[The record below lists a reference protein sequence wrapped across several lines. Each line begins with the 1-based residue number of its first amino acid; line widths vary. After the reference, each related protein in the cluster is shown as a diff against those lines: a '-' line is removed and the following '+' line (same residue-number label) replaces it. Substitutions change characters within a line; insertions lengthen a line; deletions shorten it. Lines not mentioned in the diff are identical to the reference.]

1 MSDTVGGEPN
11 QIPAAAGEQ
20 PQLAIAAQYVKDLSF
35 ENPGAPQTLL
45 PSTQAPQIEVG
56 VDVQARQLTEDRF
69 EVDLKISAN
78 AKRGEQT
85 LFLVEL
91 HYAGL
96 FQLKNIPRD
105 SLQAVCLIE
114 CPRILFPFARRVVA
128 DATRDGGF
136 PPLMLDPIDF
146 VELYRR
152 QAQQAGVAGGPLQ
165 A

>member
-11 QIPAAAGEQ
+11 ENPAAAGAQ

-78 AKRGEQT
+78 AKRGDQT

-96 FQLKNIPRD
+96 FQLRNIPRD

-152 QAQQAGVAGGPLQ
+152 QAQQAGVPGGPIQ

>member
-1 MSDTVGGEPN
+1 MSDTTGG
-11 QIPAAAGEQ
+11 QPAQDPGAVAQ

-56 VDVQARQLTEDRF
+56 VDVQARQLAEDRF
-69 EVDLKISAN
+69 EVDLKINAN
-78 AKRGEQT
+78 AKRGDQT

-152 QAQQAGVAGGPLQ
+152 QAQAAAQAQGGPLQ